1 MDALLLIDTAA
12 PAFPA
17 APPQPLADLIAR
29 ARNVGGVVVHIAGS
43 AAAEDAEDAAPD
55 GAAGAEGGSDTAAAD
70 APAADTAAEPD
81 AWDEPDEEEATGP
94 AAPVIDTVFGTG
106 EDELVLVTGN
116 ADAFEGIEELAP
128 GLGDLGVNRVIVAG
142 GDARG
147 AVQETAM
154 AALVLG
160 FEVILLADG
169 VFAGDGEQVGWL
181 PDAEAAGAVVKASG
195 DVWLKM

>member
-43 AAAEDAEDAAPD
+43 AAAGDAEDAAPD

-81 AWDEPDEEEATGP
+81 EEEATGP
-94 AAPVIDTVFGTG
+94 AAPVIDSVFGTG
-106 EDELVLVTGN
+106 EDELVLVTVN

-181 PDAEAAGAVVKASG
+181 PEAEAAGAVVKASG